1 MEKRE
6 RCSKIIVI
14 LFFIPIFIWL
24 ILQFLAPILLPQGSI
39 TDLSGATVLIE
50 NNKTFDQLGFP
61 WNNIY
66 QCGDVLCHQKADR
79 SFFINDNQMPFC
91 ARCTAIWIGLIIGM
105 GFMVFYKIKLD
116 EKFLIIILIGV
127 IPIGI
132 DGGGQLFNLWESSN
146 IIRLITGMLIG
157 IICGIAIAI
166 IIDELT
172 HIIYLKKPKY
182 N

>member
-1 MEKRE
+1 MTHTHAR
-6 RCSKIIVI
+6 VQ
-14 LFFIPIFIWL
+14 L
-24 ILQFLAPILLPQGSI
+24 INPFYPALA
-39 TDLSGATVLIE
+39 
-50 NNKTFDQLGFP
+50 
-61 WNNIY
+61 
-66 QCGDVLCHQKADR
+66 
-79 SFFINDNQMPFC
+79 
-91 ARCTAIWIGLIIGM
+91 
-105 GFMVFYKIKLD
+105 LD

-132 DGGGQLFNLWESSN
+132 DGGGQLFNLWESNN